1 MKFNDDTFMSRNQ
14 ESKHPVKRLLV
25 FQVKLAVDAFRDII
39 LSPVSLICTL
49 LDYFQKMSGKNSYFE
64 KLMVFGRQTEKR
76 INLFEQHQIETS
88 FNKNA
93 SIDTVL
99 NRVESVILREYK
111 EKHISKKTLSAI
123 EVVLKNGKKE

>member
-1 MKFNDDTFMSRNQ
+1 MNFSDDALMNRNQ
-14 ESKHPVKRLLV
+14 NSKHTVKRLLV
-25 FQVKLAVDAFRDII
+25 FQVKLAVDALRDII

-49 LDYFQKMSGKNSYFE
+49 LDYFQKKSGKNSYFE

-123 EVVLKNGKKE
+123 ETALKNDKK

>member
-1 MKFNDDTFMSRNQ
+1 MKVNDEALMGRNQ
-14 ESKHPVKRLLV
+14 ESKHPVKRMLI
-25 FQVKLAVDAFRDII
+25 FQVKLAVDALRDII
-39 LSPVSLICTL
+39 LSPISLICTL
-49 LDYFQKMSGKNSYFE
+49 LDYFQKKSGKNSYFE

-88 FNKNA
+88 FNKDA

-111 EKHISKKTLSAI
+111 EKHISKKTMSAI
-123 EVVLKNGKKE
+123 ERAIKNGKRE

>member
-1 MKFNDDTFMSRNQ
+1 MKYKDETLLSRSQ
-14 ESKHPVKRLLV
+14 DSKHPVKRLLV
-25 FQVKLAVDAFRDII
+25 FQVKLAVDALRDII

-49 LDYFQKMSGKNSYFE
+49 LDYFQKKSGKNSYFE

-123 EVVLKNGKKE
+123 ETALKNDKK

>member
-1 MKFNDDTFMSRNQ
+1 MNFSDDALMNRNQ
-14 ESKHPVKRLLV
+14 NSKHTVKRLLV
-25 FQVKLAVDAFRDII
+25 FQVKLAVDALRDII

-49 LDYFQKMSGKNSYFE
+49 LDYFQKKSGKNSYFE

-99 NRVESVILREYK
+99 NRVESVILRGYK

-123 EVVLKNGKKE
+123 ETALKNDKK